1 MLQVLLRVGAD
12 PNLRDDYGN
21 TPLHLA
27 AMAKPCP
34 ASVAQVLL
42 NYGAHIDFVN
52 DEGETFAVLL
62 KEQKVHELVNTAKF
76 TRLSCVAARVIRQ
89 YRIPYKG
96 IVPSK
101 LETFIMNH

>member
-1 MLQVLLRVGAD
+1 MGAD

-42 NYGAHIDFVN
+42 NYGAHIDLVN
-52 DEGETFAVLL
+52 DEGDTFADLL
-62 KEQKVHELVNTAKF
+62 KGQKVHELVNTAKF

-89 YRIPYKG
+89 YKIPYKG
-96 IVPSK
+96 VVPAK
-101 LETFIMNH
+101 LESFIANH